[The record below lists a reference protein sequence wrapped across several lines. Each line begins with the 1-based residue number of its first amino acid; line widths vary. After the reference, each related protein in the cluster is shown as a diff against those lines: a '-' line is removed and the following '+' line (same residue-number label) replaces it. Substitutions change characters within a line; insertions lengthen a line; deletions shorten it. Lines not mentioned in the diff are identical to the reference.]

1 MRDESRT
8 VLQYQSEEASLLE
21 DTFGPSKQ
29 VGQGLKTKLLL
40 LLPSCLLCAAF
51 FWAAPY
57 FGLIRQQSAAPT
69 SFRTV
74 QLASVS
80 DAAQCIPTC
89 SATLTVT
96 AKPRPLCKDRRLSD
110 PDPALQSLEAFLD
123 GGSNNQKTA
132 TAVSTLSPTA
142 DVPTATTSTESGTLA
157 SVNAEAKKSTD
168 ISETDMASKL
178 AAFLSG
184 QAVPQEKTASQIS
197 ENCLTVKP
205 VLRLSLPVTLLTTKI
220 IVPVE
225 LLLPLFVSATDDTV
239 ASVLGIPQ
247 ASIQTRLVASS
258 RRLEV
263 ASMDAIK
270 KVGSSFEI
278 ETELTD
284 PSPGTIQKVED
295 AEFLKSFGKQ
305 IRDEIN
311 RQGASEGTGSISGL
325 AEIGS
330 VTVTDAASDQIDG
343 PFISMG
349 FGTVCRRDKNDTSTD
364 DYGRTQIHTSR
375 SLRDCSKLCLILGE
389 GCFGFEFRLSE
400 QRCELWTEA
409 ICESEDPLVQ
419 IGTDFECFRRCSLP

>member
-1 MRDESRT
+1 M
-8 VLQYQSEEASLLE
+8 
-21 DTFGPSKQ
+21 
-29 VGQGLKTKLLL
+29 
-40 LLPSCLLCAAF
+40 
-51 FWAAPY
+51 
-57 FGLIRQQSAAPT
+57 
-69 SFRTV
+69 
-74 QLASVS
+74 
-80 DAAQCIPTC
+80 
-89 SATLTVT
+89 
-96 AKPRPLCKDRRLSD
+96 
-110 PDPALQSLEAFLD
+110 
-123 GGSNNQKTA
+123 
-132 TAVSTLSPTA
+132 
-142 DVPTATTSTESGTLA
+142 
-157 SVNAEAKKSTD
+157 
-168 ISETDMASKL
+168 
-178 AAFLSG
+178 
-184 QAVPQEKTASQIS
+184 
-197 ENCLTVKP
+197 TVKP